1 MNQSENFGARTTAD
15 QVLAGKDLK
24 DQTIIV
30 TGANT
35 GIGYET
41 ARSLAAAGARVIFAC
56 RNSSTGEA
64 AVAKAR
70 ALHPGCRVEFLNLDL
85 ASRSNIENFCASL
98 DAEKVDV
105 LICNAGLAPT
115 QYRETEDGIE
125 STVGICHFGH
135 FLLTRILMPRLL
147 AADSPRVVMVSSE
160 SHRTP
165 AKLEFERFPLNRD
178 NFKFMT
184 AYGQAKLCNVLFA
197 NELQRRYGPQNLNA
211 CSLHPGTLI
220 TTEIGR
226 GSVLMSILMKLVS
239 PLTKTPN
246 QGASTSVFCATHEPA
261 EDLQSRYFSHCKEV
275 GSSTEAKDPVVAGK
289 LWALSEAWC
298 DQADTN

>member
-1 MNQSENFGARTTAD
+1 MNQKERFGPRTTTD

-24 DQTIIV
+24 GQTIIV

-56 RNSSTGEA
+56 RNTNTGEA

-70 ALHPGCRVEFLNLDL
+70 AQNPGCRAEFINLDL
-85 ASRSNIENFCASL
+85 ASRSNIKKFCASL
-98 DAEKVDV
+98 DAEKIDV

-115 QYRETEDGIE
+115 RYMETEDGIE

-135 FLLTRILMPRLL
+135 FLLTSILMPRLI

-160 SHRTP
+160 SHRMP
-165 AKLEFERFPLNRD
+165 AKLDFERFPLNRN
-178 NFKFMT
+178 NFKFMV

-197 NELQRRYGPQNLNA
+197 NELQRRYGPQNLTA

-226 GSVLMSILMKLVS
+226 NSILMSILMKIVS

-246 QGASTSVFCATHEPA
+246 QGAATTVFCATHEPT
-261 EDLQSRYFSHCKEV
+261 EDLQSRYFSHCEEV
-275 GSSTEAKDPVVAGK
+275 KSSTEAKDPVVAGK
-289 LWALSEAWC
+289 LWKLSEVWSK
-298 DQADTN
+298 QANTN

>member
-1 MNQSENFGARTTAD
+1 MNQKEKFGARTTTD

-24 DQTIIV
+24 GQTIIV

-56 RNSSTGEA
+56 RNTNAGKA

-70 ALHPGCRVEFLNLDL
+70 AQHPGCRAEFINLDL
-85 ASRSNIENFCASL
+85 ASRSNIKKFCASF
-98 DAEKVDV
+98 DAEKIDV

-115 QYRETEDGIE
+115 QYLETEDGIE

-135 FLLTRILMPRLL
+135 FLLTSILMPRLL

-160 SHRTP
+160 SHRMP
-165 AKLEFERFPLNRD
+165 AKLDFERFPLNRN
-178 NFKFMT
+178 NFKFMV

-197 NELQRRYGPQNLNA
+197 NELQRRYGPQNLTA

-226 GSVLMSILMKLVS
+226 NSTLMSILMKLIS

-246 QGASTSVFCATHEPA
+246 QGAATTVFCATHDPA
-261 EDLQSRYFSHCKEV
+261 EDLQSRYFSHCQEV
-275 GSSTEAKDPVVAGK
+275 KSSTEAKDPVVAGK
-289 LWALSEAWC
+289 LWELSEAWTE
-298 DQADTN
+298 QADTN